1 MVHMNRVCLTALF
14 NNVGSARK
22 YRISGAK
29 ISSAKIKHDELIV
42 RKIFAIHGIN
52 STKKLTI

>member
-1 MVHMNRVCLTALF
+1 MNRVCLTALF